1 VATRP
6 ISELPRFAPAERPRI
21 AIASDGSLA
30 AIAERSRIVVVTL
43 PGGAVL
49 AEIGADPGASATE
62 LGWVGPPARL
72 VVLSRHGGHSS
83 VHLVDP
89 YGPRSLAEIRLES
102 PMRLYATVGPHALAA
117 GAQGAAVLTAGEAHL
132 VPYQFPA
139 RGIPLAAGP
148 AGGQF
153 LVALPGGI
161 EEWDPQARMP
171 KRRLRLPRPAAITA
185 LGGSERVVWMTTQQE
200 PARVDV
206 IPLVPRGQP
215 RAHDLPEP
223 IAHASGHPRSDLL
236 VCLGAQSHRL
246 YVVDLDGKKP
256 LRPLPL
262 PGLEQVEAAGLAVGR
277 TIAVLGA
284 QAQRPLALVVLE
296 EAPGPAEPPPAVAT
310 VTLAAV
316 SPAAAAR
323 ADDDDEPAEPPRPST
338 LTDPDFVAPAPSPSS
353 PSSPSS
359 SALAA
364 AFPPVRVP
372 AAAPSPV
379 PAAAPSPVPVAAPA
393 AAPAPAPSPVQVPTS
408 APLAAAPRPAAPL
421 GFTTAAAPAPPSRQA
436 AVGAPVAAPAAA
448 ADPARWRD
456 DVVAWTR
463 AVAAGVEREPPAA
476 PAIDAIAAR
485 LELSPPLRRALIL
498 LYGAHLCGE
507 PGAAPVDVARVC
519 ERGWDEAL
527 GRGKLAE
534 ARLAIYERSRVRLAA
549 PVLRALDELPPVAG
563 TLFGPPGSPA
573 LLAPWAAVAPGE
585 PLEELAARLSMQIG
599 GAILAARPG
608 ADPAELYLEAR
619 ARGAVPLL
627 RAGAE
632 AAPSPTEP
640 AILVVDDEAAA
651 ERLGT
656 PIL

>member
-1 VATRP
+1 VVTRP
-6 ISELPRFAPAERPRI
+6 ISDLPRFAPAERPRI
-21 AIASDGSLA
+21 AIAFDGSLA

-43 PGGAVL
+43 PDGAVL

-72 VVLSRHGGHSS
+72 IVLSRHAGHST

-102 PMRLYATVGPHALAA
+102 PMRLFATVGPHALAA

-139 RGIPLAAGP
+139 RGIPLSAGA

-171 KRRLRLPRPAAITA
+171 KRRLRLPKPAAITA

-206 IPLVPRGQP
+206 ISLVTRGQP

-236 VCLGAQSHRL
+236 VCIGAQSHRI

-256 LRPLPL
+256 VRPLLL
-262 PGLEQVEAAGLAVGR
+262 PGLERVEAAGLAVGR

-284 QAQRPLALVVLE
+284 QAQRPLALVALE
-296 EAPGPAEPPPAVAT
+296 EAPVPVEPPPPPPP
-310 VTLAAV
+310 VTIAAA
-316 SPAAAAR
+316 SPAAAAG
-323 ADDDDEPAEPPRPST
+323 ADDDEPAAPPRPST
-338 LTDPDFVAPAPSPSS
+338 LMDPDFVAPAPPRPPPSS
-353 PSSPSS
+353 P
-359 SALAA
+359 
-364 AFPPVRVP
+364 VQVP
-372 AAAPSPV
+372 AATPAPV
-379 PAAAPSPVPVAAPA
+379 QVTVPA
-393 AAPAPAPSPVQVPTS
+393 AAPAPVRAE
-408 APLAAAPRPAAPL
+408 PRAGAPL
-421 GFTTAAAPAPPSRQA
+421 GFTTAAAPASGSRQA
-436 AVGAPVAAPAAA
+436 AVGAPVTASAA

-463 AVAAGVEREPPAA
+463 AVAAGVAREPPAA
-476 PAIDAIAAR
+476 PAIDAVAAR
-485 LELSPPLRRALIL
+485 LELSPSLRRALLL

-519 ERGWDEAL
+519 EHGWDEAL

-534 ARLAIYERSRVRLAA
+534 ARLAIYARSRVRLAA
-549 PVLRALDELPPVAG
+549 PILRALDELPPAAG

-585 PLEELAARLSMQIG
+585 PLDELAARLSMQIG

-627 RAGAE
+627 RAAAE
-632 AAPSPTEP
+632 EAPSPTEP